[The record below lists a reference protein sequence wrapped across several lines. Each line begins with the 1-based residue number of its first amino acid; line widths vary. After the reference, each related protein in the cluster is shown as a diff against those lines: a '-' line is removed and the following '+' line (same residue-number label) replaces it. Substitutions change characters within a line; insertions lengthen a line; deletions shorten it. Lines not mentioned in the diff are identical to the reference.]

1 MELKYVCNFDINV
14 IKESNGNISNIFSQ
28 IQHERNICLLA
39 FNNIRKI
46 QYFIN
51 DIEPLLFM
59 GINFIFCKKI
69 AIIYKLLNEI
79 FFLKKNTLNF
89 NHDDWLVYMI
99 FIDLTEE
106 NKSKSR
112 EYNKYLELR
121 NLTLNEF
128 SIAKESLKNF
138 ERECKQYNQRN
149 NNILETEM
157 EKNKIKI
164 EEMSIIQNKENQ
176 CENSEFW
183 SLLNLDLENS
193 EIFQKKC
200 SLFISLILKNFK
212 EKLFSMEEQNFEINK
227 NFIFMIDE
235 LWILGNPKF
244 FQIAEYKY
252 YDLEQFYAERRECD
266 LKEVVE
272 RIKEAYSFFKV

>member
-1 MELKYVCNFDINV
+1 MK
-14 IKESNGNISNIFSQ
+14 
-28 IQHERNICLLA
+28 
-39 FNNIRKI
+39 
-46 QYFIN
+46 
-51 DIEPLLFM
+51 
-59 GINFIFCKKI
+59 INFLLCKKI
-69 AIIYKLLNEI
+69 AIIYKLLSEI

-138 ERECKQYNQRN
+138 ERECKQYNLRA
-149 NNILETEM
+149 NNILEKE
-157 EKNKIKI
+157 N
-164 EEMSIIQNKENQ
+164 EEHKQEEINIIQEAKEKQGQN
-176 CENSEFW
+176 CKFW

-193 EIFQKKC
+193 EIFQKEFS
-200 SLFISLILKNFK
+200 SLIDLILKSLK
-212 EKLFSMEEQNFEINK
+212 EKLFSIEEQNFDANK
-227 NFIFMIDE
+227 NFIYMIDE

-244 FQIAEYKY
+244 FQITEYKY
-252 YDLEQFYAERRECD
+252 YDLEQFYAERRECNI
-266 LKEVVE
+266 KEVVV